1 MTYQLLNQPL
11 MPQITHIIYDFDG
24 LLLNTEPLH
33 WQVNADIASRY
44 GKTFDLSVHTKI
56 IGRTSQDSAQIIIDM
71 LDLPLTVESYLE
83 ERDSIIFDLYPQ
95 VQPMPGAIALTQHFY
110 DAGIPQAIATSSAR
124 IRFNQKVL
132 RYADWL
138 QLFDCIVTGDDPAI
152 EQGKPAPDMFLITAE
167 RIQANPAQC
176 LVFEDSLAGVT
187 AAKQAGMFVV
197 AVPAPELKTDLFQE
211 ADLILSSLVDFQ
223 PEAWNLP
230 TLGSSRN
237 SYKDSLVNG

>member
-1 MTYQLLNQPL
+1 
-11 MPQITHIIYDFDG
+11 MPHITHLIYDFDG
-24 LLLNTEPLH
+24 LLLDTEPIH

-44 GKTFDLSVHTKI
+44 GKSFDLSIHSKI

-71 LDLPLTVESYLE
+71 LDLPLTVEAYLE
-83 ERDSIIFDLYPQ
+83 ERDGIIFDLYPH
-95 VQPMPGAIALTQHFY
+95 VQPMPGAIELTQHFY
-110 DAGIPQAIATSSAR
+110 DAGIPQAIATSSAQ

-152 EQGKPAPDMFLITAE
+152 QRGKPAPDMFLITAE
-167 RIQANPAQC
+167 RIQANPEQC

-197 AVPAPELKTDLFQE
+197 AVPAPELNLDLFQE
-211 ADLILSSLVDFQ
+211 ADLILNSLTDFQ
-223 PEAWNLP
+223 PERWDLP
-230 TLGSSRN
+230 TLDLRGDGC
-237 SYKDSLVNG
+237 KTPLVDC